1 MSRRSEF
8 FKSHLQTQEQLVR
21 CQGLNCLR
29 GSDLQG
35 RVPEMWSVRRVHR
48 THSVGRGAGGVDSKW
63 TGLRWSLTLCIAIST
78 WGDAETARSW
88 SQIKEHTVSW
98 GSFRSIPNSMFKN
111 LSSRVRRS
119 HPPPY
124 QLCELGTSFTLSKP
138 WALTCKNGVTIVPS
152 CWDWKDKTCKEISI
166 ASGT

>member
-1 MSRRSEF
+1 MSRRFEF

-21 CQGLNCLR
+21 CQGLNCLWRSDLR
-29 GSDLQG
+29 GS
-35 RVPEMWSVRRVHR
+35 VPKMWSVRRVHR
-48 THSVGRGAGGVDSKW
+48 NHSAGLGAGVVDSDW

-78 WGDAETARSW
+78 QRDAETARSW
-88 SQIKEHTVSW
+88 SQIKEHTVCW

-111 LSSRVRRS
+111 LSSRVRPS

-124 QLCELGTSFTLSKP
+124 QLCKLGTSPTLSKP

-152 CWDWKDKTCKEISI
+152 C
-166 ASGT
+166 